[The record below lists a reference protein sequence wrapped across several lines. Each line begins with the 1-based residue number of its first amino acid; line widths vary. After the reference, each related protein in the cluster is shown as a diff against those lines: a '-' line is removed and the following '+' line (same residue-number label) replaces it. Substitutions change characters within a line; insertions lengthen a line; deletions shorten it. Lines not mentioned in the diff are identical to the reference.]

1 MSDKLVNPHDAFF
14 KQYLSQPTVAADF
27 MRHHLP
33 AEVTALLDLSQLRL
47 EKDSFVDEKLRSY
60 FSDLIYTT
68 VTKPTET
75 TTATPVSIA
84 LLAEHKSYP
93 DMWVDFQVLRY
104 KVGYWVREFE
114 AIEAAQKKQR
124 TIENTRLSPS
134 RTTLTPIIVLLVYHG
149 QATWQIPLRFARH
162 LTGMEDPDAPLAQV
176 MGRYVPDFEPH
187 FVNISTLADEAIRG
201 EVATRLLVTVLKYIF
216 REGLDGHLDEI
227 LAMAS
232 EVLQQPSG
240 LEMVMALLRYISRSA
255 VKLDRAE
262 ITQKL
267 LTYLPKEGGVLMET
281 LAQEWIEEGKSIGFD
296 LGKKEGIDVGKR
308 EGIDAQQQTLLR
320 LLQWRF
326 ALTAEAQQHYVQQ
339 VVRIHNLEHLL
350 QLVDQALTLSS
361 ITQFDQALATY
372 LSADTTTQ

>member
-1 MSDKLVNPHDAFF
+1 M
-14 KQYLSQPTVAADF
+14 
-27 MRHHLP
+27 
-33 AEVTALLDLSQLRL
+33 
-47 EKDSFVDEKLRSY
+47 
-60 FSDLIYTT
+60 
-68 VTKPTET
+68 
-75 TTATPVSIA
+75 
-84 LLAEHKSYP
+84 
-93 DMWVDFQVLRY
+93 LRY

-114 AIEAAQKKQR
+114 VIEAVQKKQR
-124 TIENTRLSPS
+124 ATENTRLSPS
-134 RTTLTPIIVLLVYHG
+134 RTTLTPIIVILVYHG

-296 LGKKEGIDVGKR
+296 LGKKEGI
-308 EGIDAQQQTLLR
+308 EQGIAAQQQTLLR

-326 ALTAEAQQHYVQQ
+326 ALTAEAQQHYVRQ
-339 VVRIHNLEHLL
+339 VAHIHNLDHLL
-350 QLVDQALTLSS
+350 YLVDQALTL
-361 ITQFDQALATY
+361 ITVAEFDQALSAY
-372 LSADTTTQ
+372 LPTDAGDQ